1 MIERAPALYDQT
13 DFRRWDIEDHTRI
26 YEAIRDGDGDLAA
39 ERMREHI
46 LAVGE
51 HYKLAGEA

>member
-1 MIERAPALYDQT
+1 MIERAPVLYDR
-13 DFRRWDIEDHTRI
+13 DEFRRWDIEEHTRI
-26 YEAIRDGDGDLAA
+26 FEAIRDGDPDLAG

-46 LAVGE
+46 VALGE